1 MRRIAIPAMM
11 FSVAFLAACSGTG
24 ATSANAGP
32 APAGHATAAVTTSP
46 TPPALSPIE
55 GTWRSGRLTEPEFI
69 RFYKAA
75 GGTVLRPDGSTAS
88 SIMSAGEAF
97 FRQLGGGARQYAVIT
112 LRFQS
117 GQVAEFESGD
127 GRPASLGYSATYQI
141 TGDVVRFSD
150 SGGGCVDTYRFRVH
164 GGHLRLH
171 LVSAS
176 GCGYGSLDPPGR
188 TLFASFPFTKVA

>member
-24 ATSANAGP
+24 ATSADTGP
-32 APAGHATAAVTTSP
+32 APSGHATAAVTTSP
-46 TPPALSPIE
+46 APHALSPLE

-69 RFYKAA
+69 RWYKAA
-75 GGTVLRPDGSTAS
+75 GGTTLRPDGSTAS
-88 SIMSAGEAF
+88 SITSAGKAYF
-97 FRQLGGGARQYAVIT
+97 GARHYTVIT

-117 GQVAEFESGD
+117 GQVAQFGSGD
-127 GRPASLGYSATYQI
+127 GRPASLGYLATYQI

-150 SGGGCVDTYRFRVH
+150 SASACVDTYRFRVH

-171 LVSAS
+171 LVRAS
-176 GCGYGSLDPPGR
+176 GCGDGSLDPPGR
-188 TLFASFPFTKVA
+188 TLFASFPLRKVA